1 MCLCLTLEKL
11 SDNPDFALWTVSQGR
26 LDTFQSIKN
35 IVSPLLEINRKSSK
49 STLSENATAGHLHGL
64 RDNLGGVPKGGLLC
78 MLAMALAYQVQK
90 QRESASGRG
99 HSAEAGG
106 NMKTVFN
113 GSILLVEG
121 AGGDVLLEP
130 SMLPSIAVTGA
141 IANTLYGRDSNISYD
156 DVAPSSSSSSRTG
169 KNRGDGI
176 VGGGPHTVKAG
187 RYQSMDRDTLQ
198 GQSAIEVQVQVPSQS
213 HEQALSRGAA
223 VRPGAGADP
232 GASEEYSRSQ
242 AATDSGISS
251 SQSPSGIREAPGRH
265 SGPSAAASSSPEKLV
280 SARAAPVAW
289 TVEGEPKR
297 DKNVENEG
305 ISRVPQSRTNRR
317 ATVVSAR
324 SPEHLISRERIEP
337 LDSARAQTQKQTQE
351 IQDEL
356 ERDRSY
362 VTDPSTRL
370 QTHQS
375 SSSSAGRNRRDTITN
390 VDNSSRL
397 GRADADRDRDRDKQ
411 GDRLPTKQTSPPLD
425 LKSVVDSTLLLQA
438 ECPLRCVC
446 SLSDQINSSKP
457 GEKPPSSSSWMVAVG
472 SNDKSVKVLR
482 ISDAILGRTVCASAE
497 IVSEYP
503 EAHRGSIYAMDWRAS
518 YEGQGPGLL
527 ASASNDKAIRILK

>member
-1 MCLCLTLEKL
+1 LCLCLTLEKL

-26 LDTFQSIKN
+26 LDAFQSIKN
-35 IVSPLLEINRKSSK
+35 IVSPLLERNRKSSN
-49 STLSENATAGHLHGL
+49 STVSENATARHLHGPQGN
-64 RDNLGGVPKGGLLC
+64 RSGGPKGGLLC

-99 HSAEAGG
+99 HRAEAEGSL
-106 NMKTVFN
+106 KTVFD

-121 AGGDVLLEP
+121 IGGDGLLEP

-156 DVAPSSSSSSRTG
+156 DMAPSSSSSKAG
-169 KNRGDGI
+169 KNRSDGI
-176 VGGGPHTVKAG
+176 TGGGPHTATAG
-187 RYQSMDRDTLQ
+187 RHQSTDQYDL
-198 GQSAIEVQVQVPSQS
+198 QVQDPSQS
-213 HEQALSRGAA
+213 HEQALSRGTAI
-223 VRPGAGADP
+223 RPGAGA
-232 GASEEYSRSQ
+232 SEDYRGIQ
-242 AATDSGISS
+242 AATDLGTSS
-251 SQSPSGIREAPGRH
+251 SQ
-265 SGPSAAASSSPEKLV
+265 SPEKLV

-297 DKNVENEG
+297 EKNIENEG
-305 ISRVPQSRTNRR
+305 TSKVPQSRTNRR

-324 SPEHLISRERIEP
+324 SSEHLITRERVEP
-337 LDSARAQTQKQTQE
+337 LDGETQTQE
-351 IQDEL
+351 TRKEL
-356 ERDRSY
+356 DRDRERAY
-362 VTDPSTRL
+362 VTDPALRH
-370 QTHQS
+370 QTQQP

-390 VDNSSRL
+390 LDSSSRL
-397 GRADADRDRDRDKQ
+397 GRADADKDRQ
-411 GDRLPTKQTSPPLD
+411 GDRLPTKQVSPPQD
-425 LKSVVDSTLLLQA
+425 LKSVIDSTLLLQA

-446 SLSDQINSSKP
+446 SLSDQINTSKS
-457 GEKPPSSSSWMVAVG
+457 GEKPPSSSSWMIAVG

-482 ISDAILGRTVCASAE
+482 ISDAIPGRTVCASAE